1 MVGLSSSTT
10 LRPRD
15 SCEAC
20 KHGDI
25 VPDHWHKAPVA
36 QDNTRRDVMN
46 AETRRAKVLRKHKM
60 SWMPSPRLLAPMG
73 PAFMYVHRVR
83 VCSYYAADLCDA
95 LPDAPAE
102 QEPSNGARHVS
113 LGKHHQV

>member
-1 MVGLSSSTT
+1 
-10 LRPRD
+10 
-15 SCEAC
+15 
-20 KHGDI
+20 
-25 VPDHWHKAPVA
+25 
-36 QDNTRRDVMN
+36 MN

-95 LPDAPAE
+95 LPNGLGE